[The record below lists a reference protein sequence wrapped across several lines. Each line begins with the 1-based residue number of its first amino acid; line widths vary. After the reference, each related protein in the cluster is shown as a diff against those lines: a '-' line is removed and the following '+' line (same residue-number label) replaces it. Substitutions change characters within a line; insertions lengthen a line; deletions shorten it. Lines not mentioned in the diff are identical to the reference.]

1 MVVFGTT
8 WVAPLGVAP
17 WAYLVVLL
25 GETAFDPL
33 KIVKTKRGDPEL
45 AGGGFTFCC
54 AANCNRNTRNPR
66 NTPTQTQMGA
76 TVCGGA
82 SPPCAPP
89 LEKNNNGGAR
99 AFFVF
104 FFKLLKLNKKSKKSP
119 PAPRRTAVRHRVAR
133 GDSPCFFCPQFMRI
147 RPRTCTPPGSPAA
160 LRNHHAP
167 VDLARPCEG
176 LTHWWRKIKKGHPTC
191 PKNDNSAVSNMATLL
206 SQNDNSVVSNMAMLL
221 SQNENSAVPNMVM
234 LLSQNGNSVVS
245 KP

>member
-104 FFKLLKLNKKSKKSP
+104 FFKLLKLKKAP
-119 PAPRRTAVRHRVAR
+119 PRHAGPPCGTAWHEGTPRASFARSSCEYGHALVPRPARRRHYE
-133 GDSPCFFCPQFMRI
+133 I
-147 RPRTCTPPGSPAA
+147 TTPPSIWP
-160 LRNHHAP
+160 
-167 VDLARPCEG
+167 DLVKA
-176 LTHWWRKIKKGHPTC
+176 
-191 PKNDNSAVSNMATLL
+191 
-206 SQNDNSVVSNMAMLL
+206 
-221 SQNENSAVPNMVM
+221 
-234 LLSQNGNSVVS
+234 
-245 KP
+245 